1 MASGRGD
8 WQGQSDISTETC
20 VPEVEARFP
29 LRAPRPTPVIAL
41 WLEIAKIEMDIA
53 DSPDKQIRNP
63 SAGILQNFKCISGY
77 FKQ

>member
-1 MASGRGD
+1 MAGSVRL
-8 WQGQSDISTETC
+8 SAEMC

-29 LRAPRPTPVIAL
+29 LRALRPTPVMAS

-63 SAGILQNFKCISGY
+63 NAWILQIFKFTSGY
-77 FKQ
+77 F

>member
-8 WQGQSDISTETC
+8 WQGRSDMSAETC

-29 LRAPRPTPVIAL
+29 LGALRPTPGMTS
-41 WLEIAKIEMDIA
+41 WLEIAKIKMVIA

-63 SAGILQNFKCISGY
+63 NAWILQIF
-77 FKQ
+77 

>member
-29 LRAPRPTPVIAL
+29 LRALRPTPVIAS

-53 DSPDKQIRNP
+53 DRPDKQIRNP
-63 SAGILQNFKCISGY
+63 NAWMAQIFQFISGY
-77 FKQ
+77 F